1 MFDQLLEKLKDDKYI
16 TLETTPSHEPNI
28 THIADSIFEHN
39 LDKRVDGFSVTDNP
53 LAKLKYSPI
62 LASIKLQQEFKK
74 PIICTMS
81 MRDRNIIALQSDL
94 LAMNDFDIRAILALT
109 GDPAK
114 LSDQPNVKGVFE
126 GNSLKLLEIVSQFN
140 SGKDLAN
147 KEFKSSPKPIYPFV
161 VSNSYANNFDS
172 LFKKM
177 GKKIDAGAIGIITQP
192 VFDIEIVKELLKRFE
207 MFGKTDAR
215 LILGIFP
222 VTSYKTA
229 KFLQDKIPGIFV
241 PDSWIDALE
250 IASKST
256 NPKEE
261 EKKIGLEL
269 SKSLFKEI
277 MKIYPKVHMMTA
289 NKFDIANEL
298 LS

>member
-1 MFDQLLEKLKDDKYI
+1 MFKELINKLQNDKYI

-28 THIADSIFEHN
+28 TNIVDKIFDYN

-147 KEFKSSPKPIYPFV
+147 KEFKSTPKPIFPFT

-177 GKKIDAGAIGIITQP
+177 GKKIDAGTVGIITQP
-192 VFDIEIVKELLKRFE
+192 VFDIDIVKELLSRFE
-207 MFGKTDAR
+207 MFGDTQAR
-215 LILGIFP
+215 LIFGIFP
-222 VTSYKTA
+222 VTSYKTV
-229 KFLQDKIPGIFV
+229 KFLRDNIPGIFV
-241 PDSWIDALE
+241 PDSWVDKLE
-250 IASKST
+250 IASKIG
-256 NPKEE
+256 KEE
-261 EKKIGLEL
+261 EYKIGLEL
-269 SKSLFKEI
+269 SKNLFDEI
-277 MKIYPKVHMMTA
+277 MKIYPKVHIMTA
-289 NKFDIANEL
+289 NKFDIADRIID
-298 LS
+298 